1 MDPEKNYIKINRQ
14 SWNNKVDTHLTS
26 DFYNLDG
33 FKKGD
38 TSLNSIELNL
48 LGDVKGKTIL
58 HLQCHFGQD
67 TISLGRLGAEPTGV
81 DLSDK
86 AIASAEQIAK
96 DTHSNARFICCD
108 IYDLPRYLTQQF
120 DIVFTSYGAIGWLP
134 DLNKWAKIIVDLLK
148 PNGQFVMAEF
158 HPVVWMFDDNFEKIK
173 YNYFNSGAIIEEENG
188 TYADK
193 SAAIKQQSVVWNHG
207 IGEVISSLI
216 NSGLEMVSLE
226 EFDYSPYNCFN
237 NTVEFEPGKY
247 RIAHLDNRIP
257 MVYSIVA
264 KKKNLLTTFPT
275 KSGNYPL
282 LRG

>member
-1 MDPEKNYIKINRQ
+1 MNPEKNYININRA
-14 SWNNKVDTHLTS
+14 SWNNRIDTHLKS

-33 FKKGD
+33 FIKGD

-48 LGDVKGKTIL
+48 LGDVKGKSIL

-67 TISLGRLGAEPTGV
+67 TISLGRLGAEAIGV

-108 IYDLPRYLTQQF
+108 IYDLPNQLTQQF

-134 DLNKWAKIIVDLLK
+134 DLDKWAKIIVDFLK

-158 HPVVWMFDDNFEKIK
+158 HPVVWMFDDQFEKIA
-173 YNYFNSGAIIEEENG
+173 YNYSNSGAIVESEVG

-193 SAAIKQQSVVWNHG
+193 TAAIAQECVMWNHG
-207 IGEVISSLI
+207 LGEVLSSLI
-216 NSGLEMVSLE
+216 NSGLEIISLE
-226 EFDYSPYNCFN
+226 EYDYSPYKC
-237 NTVEFEPGKY
+237 
-247 RIAHLDNRIP
+247 
-257 MVYSIVA
+257 
-264 KKKNLLTTFPT
+264 
-275 KSGNYPL
+275 
-282 LRG
+282 